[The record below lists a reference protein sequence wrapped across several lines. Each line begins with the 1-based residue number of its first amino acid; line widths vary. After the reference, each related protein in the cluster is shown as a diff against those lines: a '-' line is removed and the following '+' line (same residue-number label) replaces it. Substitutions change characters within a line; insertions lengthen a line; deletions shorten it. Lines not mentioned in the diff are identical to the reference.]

1 MNSRSLGKIDAMK
14 YLYAEEAPMKMW
26 SNNSSR
32 KLACKRSNFEAY
44 LRLLHK
50 MTVSTLNWRKWDG
63 IFQLFSTRF
72 FNFVG
77 SAESGGKQSWTEKQQ
92 QEEKLCL
99 WLQHCLGTQ
108 QGSFGGERSTC
119 SPPESIS
126 ELPENV
132 DFWAVF
138 KTASESGKTEINGKA
153 ETWVENSSYLVWLP
167 IY

>member
-1 MNSRSLGKIDAMK
+1 MNSRSLGKINAMK
-14 YLYAEEAPMKMW
+14 YLYVEEAPTKMW
-26 SNNSSR
+26 SSNSSR
-32 KLACKRSNFEAY
+32 KLVCKRSNFEAY

-50 MTVSTLNWRKWDG
+50 MIVSTLNWRKWDG
-63 IFQLFSTRF
+63 IFQLFSAHF

-77 SAESGGKQSWTEKQQ
+77 SAESEGNQSWTTKK
-92 QEEKLCL
+92 EKLCL
-99 WLQHCLGTQ
+99 WLQHRLSTQ

-138 KTASESGKTEINGKA
+138 KTVWESGKTEINGKA
-153 ETWVENSSYLVWLP
+153 ETKVENSSYLVWLP